1 MLYYIIIHII
11 RYIYIYIYKYHMCIA
26 PVYGKLQSTIQW
38 KNAVFHDTTKK
49 NKKNNVGKRF
59 LPQKYW
65 NGLHIKIFKF
75 FKISHILRPGA
86 QLLYHYEHME
96 L

>member
-49 NKKNNVGKRF
+49 NKKTMLVSV
-59 LPQKYW
+59 
-65 NGLHIKIFKF
+65 F
-75 FKISHILRPGA
+75 FRRNIEMG
-86 QLLYHYEHME
+86 YT
-96 L
+96 